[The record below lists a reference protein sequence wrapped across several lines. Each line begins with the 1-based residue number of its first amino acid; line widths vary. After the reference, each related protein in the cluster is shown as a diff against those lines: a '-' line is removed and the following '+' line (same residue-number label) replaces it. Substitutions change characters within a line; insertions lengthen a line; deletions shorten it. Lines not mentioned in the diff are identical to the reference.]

1 MASTPEMLPE
11 GTDAII
17 EDSAVLGADEG
28 EDEGEGEREE
38 MFAEEPEEEGAGD
51 PAEPAPA
58 DTLKEKAGS
67 FKEQATAH
75 AADLRGKANE
85 QVFAFAAQGKD
96 RVTDSLDGVAKY
108 VGDIAAQVEEKLG
121 PQYAGYARQAADAVS
136 GISASLR
143 DKDVEELFEDARGYV
158 RKSPAV
164 AIGAAAAAGF
174 LISRL
179 VKAGSETLEA
189 AAKDIEGK
197 SGGKSG
203 GAG

>member
-1 MASTPEMLPE
+1 MASISDTLPE

-17 EDSAVLGADEG
+17 EDAAALVPDEDADEA
-28 EDEGEGEREE
+28 EQDETS
-38 MFAEEPEEEGAGD
+38 AEAPAD
-51 PAEPAPA
+51 HAAEPASA
-58 DTLKEKAGS
+58 DTLKEKAGNL
-67 FKEQATAH
+67 KDQATAQ
-75 AADLRGKANE
+75 AAELRGKANE

-96 RVTDSLDGVAKY
+96 RVTDSLDGVARY

-136 GISASLR
+136 GVSASLR
-143 DKDVEELFEDARGYV
+143 DKDVAELFDDARGYV

-189 AAKDIEGK
+189 AAKDIESK